1 MVTFPLTLLNSLHT
15 RCVSH
20 QLALH
25 KAATVSMH
33 QVHGGSA
40 RAHVPSQHLSPRQ
53 PLSHCTTCTEAQHV
67 HTYLVNTMY
76 VITSHQLS
84 PAGSKEPPQNN
95 HRVHAAHGTI
105 YPVMRLYPLSC
116 IPCHVSVSPS
126 HVLVFPV
133 KYLYSL
139 SRVCI
144 PCHAS
149 LHSLPR
155 ICITGHASVFLVMRM
170 YPHAKHLY
178 SSATR
183 LCIPSCQC
191 HTSVCTLAVTS
202 GRSSFVTPR
211 QLLLAQ
217 SAVLLTARCQ
227 KRQHSP
233 GHIQV
238 SRQHSP
244 AHSQVSEK
252 TAQPRSQPGIRRQHS
267 PSHSQVSEKTAQP
280 RSQPGVRKDS
290 TAPVTARCQR
300 RQHSPSHSQ
309 VSEKTAQPRSQP
321 DV

>member
-191 HTSVCTLAVTS
+191 HTSVCTLAVT
-202 GRSSFVTPR
+202 VTRLYVP
-211 QLLLAQ
+211 
-217 SAVLLTARCQ
+217 
-227 KRQHSP
+227 
-233 GHIQV
+233 
-238 SRQHSP
+238 
-244 AHSQVSEK
+244 
-252 TAQPRSQPGIRRQHS
+252 
-267 PSHSQVSEKTAQP
+267 
-280 RSQPGVRKDS
+280 
-290 TAPVTARCQR
+290 
-300 RQHSPSHSQ
+300 
-309 VSEKTAQPRSQP
+309 
-321 DV
+321 